1 MSAGK
6 QIKRIFL
13 CILAGMML
21 LTGCGAGS
29 GAGQGE
35 ERQDSGQKKGE
46 QETQEI
52 TRVPGGQ
59 IRILS
64 GSENQELETI
74 IQECSEATGVEIQV
88 EYKGSVDIMRELEN
102 GAPDYLSLIHI

>member
-35 ERQDSGQKKGE
+35 ERQDSGQKKGD
-46 QETQEI
+46 QATQEI

-64 GSENQELETI
+64 GSEYQELETI
-74 IQECSEATGVEIQV
+74 IKECSEATGVESQL
-88 EYKGSVDIMRELEN
+88 D
-102 GAPDYLSLIHI
+102 